1 MSDIKS
7 FLHQFCQKNKKEQP
21 QFEVRP
27 TGPKHRQRFLC
38 EVRIEGYSYVGAGNS
53 TNKKDAQTNASRDYV
68 SYLIR
73 EGIVNPNDVPD
84 LQDIPTSGPGND
96 NVANNQGP
104 TPSVFQ
110 QGMGPSSFGEAYRP
124 LGKGGRSDQSEGWHY
139 MNRAQEQKSLEDA
152 EDLDVNAQ
160 IHGNWTVENAKSK
173 LHQFMQ
179 SNKIHSDYKYT
190 QVGPDHSRFVQI
202 CCTCM
207 CVECEVRFSR
217 KVYIKK

>member
-84 LQDIPTSGPGND
+84 LQDIPTSGPGYCEALD
-96 NVANNQGP
+96 FVSTIIITLSQATTMWP
-104 TPSVFQ
+104 TTKVQHLPYFNRVWDRHLLVKLTVRW
-110 QGMGPSSFGEAYRP
+110 GKEA
-124 LGKGGRSDQSEGWHY
+124 
-139 MNRAQEQKSLEDA
+139 
-152 EDLDVNAQ
+152 DLINLRDG
-160 IHGNWTVENAKSK
+160 IT
-173 LHQFMQ
+173 
-179 SNKIHSDYKYT
+179 
-190 QVGPDHSRFVQI
+190 
-202 CCTCM
+202 
-207 CVECEVRFSR
+207 
-217 KVYIKK
+217 

>member
-1 MSDIKS
+1 M
-7 FLHQFCQKNKKEQP
+7 
-21 QFEVRP
+21 
-27 TGPKHRQRFLC
+27 
-38 EVRIEGYSYVGAGNS
+38 
-53 TNKKDAQTNASRDYV
+53 
-68 SYLIR
+68 
-73 EGIVNPNDVPD
+73 
-84 LQDIPTSGPGND
+84 
-96 NVANNQGP
+96 ANNQGP

-217 KVYIKK
+217 KVYIKKEKSGPYAPSLHKLKVAVDSI

>member
-1 MSDIKS
+1 
-7 FLHQFCQKNKKEQP
+7 
-21 QFEVRP
+21 
-27 TGPKHRQRFLC
+27 
-38 EVRIEGYSYVGAGNS
+38 
-53 TNKKDAQTNASRDYV
+53 
-68 SYLIR
+68 
-73 EGIVNPNDVPD
+73 
-84 LQDIPTSGPGND
+84 
-96 NVANNQGP
+96 VANNQGP

-190 QVGPDHSRFVQI
+190 QVGPDHSRNCDLLVNKNRI
-202 CCTCM
+202 YCNM
-207 CVECEVRFSR
+207 LVHDVRSR
-217 KVYIKK
+217 DEFLRETAEQNDYRPRFGFK